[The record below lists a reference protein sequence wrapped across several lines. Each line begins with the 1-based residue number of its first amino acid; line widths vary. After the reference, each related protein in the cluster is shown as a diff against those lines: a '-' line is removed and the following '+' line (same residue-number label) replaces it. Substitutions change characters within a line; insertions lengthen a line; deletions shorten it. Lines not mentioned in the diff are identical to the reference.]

1 MKLSN
6 LKKSISFLGVIQI
19 VQFVVP
25 LFQLPYLSRVIG
37 IDSFGLYMFS
47 VSLLYAATIIGDFG
61 LGVYLPQKVALNQNN
76 KYELSK
82 IFCGIS
88 CIKFIL
94 CFPAIGIYMY
104 ISSLY
109 KGSEVSDLFFLLMI
123 MGLCGNIFSLA
134 WLFQGCEDLKY
145 YAYLNL
151 VVKLLGMG
159 EVFLFVKSPLD
170 INVLAFIFSLQFFFI
185 ATISH
190 MIALHR
196 YNLSVIRPGFSY
208 VKDLIRV
215 SAGYFVSRVFVSLY
229 TVCGSVYLGVYG
241 SAQQIAFYGAAE
253 QLYKAGQQVFFPF
266 SQALYP
272 YMVRTKNYIA
282 LYKVIAL
289 CLCIACSGALFGFLA
304 GEEILSVIFGF
315 EFEKATQVLNVFMIT
330 IVISSISLIIGY
342 PALSPLGLG
351 SKVNISVVIGGLIQL
366 IILCGITFLIEE
378 KTAVIVALSILI
390 CELFVFIFRGY
401 FFVKKVLLK

>member
-1 MKLSN
+1 MSN
-6 LKKSISFLGVIQI
+6 LKKNISFLGVIQI

-25 LFQLPYLSRVIG
+25 LFQLPYLSRVVG
-37 IDSFGLYMFS
+37 VDSFGLYMFA
-47 VSLLYAATIIGDFG
+47 VSLLYAATMIGDFG

-82 IFCGIS
+82 VFCGTS
-88 CIKFIL
+88 CIKFAL

-109 KGSEVSDLFFLLMI
+109 NGSEVSDLFFLLMI
-123 MGLCGNIFSLA
+123 LGLCGNIFSLA

-151 VVKLLGMG
+151 IVKLLGMG
-159 EVFLFVKSPLD
+159 AVFLFVKSPLD
-170 INVLAFIFSLQFFFI
+170 IEVLAFIFSLQFFFI
-185 ATISH
+185 AIISH
-190 MIALHR
+190 LIAFRR
-196 YNLSVIRPGFSY
+196 YNLSFIRPDFLY
-208 VKDLIRV
+208 VKDLIRI

-229 TVCGSVYLGVYG
+229 TVCGSVYLGFYG

-272 YMVRTKNYIA
+272 YMVRTKNYIV
-282 LYKVIAL
+282 LYKVIMV
-289 CLCIACSGALFGFLA
+289 CFCIACSGALFGFFA
-304 GEEILSVIFGF
+304 GEEILNIIFGL
-315 EFEKATQVLNVFMIT
+315 EFEKASQVLNVFMIT
-330 IVISSISLIIGY
+330 IIISSISLIIGY
-342 PALSPLGLG
+342 PALSPLGFG

-366 IILCGITFLIEE
+366 ILLGVITFLIEE
-378 KTAVIVALSILI
+378 KTAVIVSFSILI
-390 CELFVFIFRGY
+390 CELFVFMFRGY
-401 FFVKKVLLK
+401 FFVKNVVKLR